1 MHIRKTPLRL
11 GEILELESS
20 VLILEIFSQ
29 VFIFQSSFEAS
40 NKLNDL
46 IITCFSS
53 LLLRLCFD
61 GLPSLILLFDLCV
74 AFEELEPLR
83 SCFDEELLLE
93 AVPLLNAVL
102 IENLIREEIVCAFV
116 VIQRE
121 MLLGKQ
127 AERLV

>member
-29 VFIFQSSFEAS
+29 AFIFQSSFEAS
-40 NKLNDL
+40 NELNDL

-83 SCFDEELLLE
+83 SCFDEEFLLE

-102 IENLIREEIVCAFV
+102 LENLTREEVVCTFV